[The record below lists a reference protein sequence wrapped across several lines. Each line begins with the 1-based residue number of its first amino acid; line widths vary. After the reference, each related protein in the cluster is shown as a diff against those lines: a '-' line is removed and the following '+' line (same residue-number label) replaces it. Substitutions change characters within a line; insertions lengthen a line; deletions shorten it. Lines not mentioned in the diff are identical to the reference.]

1 MTNPFPKN
9 KLLKILTVVS
19 LGVFAWS
26 CETGPD
32 LSNVNRAPTPDRSAP
47 PAEQEI
53 SGVYDIEGANENSG
67 AQFSGSLTI
76 ENSGTGYRFKWQ
88 TTKGN
93 FVGFGVQMGDAV
105 AVTYAKPSEGKDCG
119 VALYLVK
126 PDGVLDGRIVR
137 WGETDFGTERATRID
152 GSNFDGKY
160 KVLGTRS
167 YGKQYE
173 GTLDVTRNGSGYQ
186 FDWDA
191 GGRSTGFGIWRGDRA
206 AIGFGGWPCSF
217 VLYKVESGG
226 KLEGR
231 WGSQRTVAFGTESA
245 KPRK

>member
-1 MTNPFPKN
+1 MTQLRI
-9 KLLKILTVVS
+9 LLAVALSALARV
-19 LGVFAWS
+19 A

-32 LSNVNRAPTPDRSAP
+32 LSNVNKAPTPDKSAP
-47 PAEQEI
+47 PPEQEI

-67 AQFSGSLTI
+67 GQFSGSLTV

-88 TTKGN
+88 TSKGN
-93 FVGFGVQMGDAV
+93 FAGFGVQMGDAV
-105 AVTYAKPSEGKDCG
+105 AVTYARPSEGKDCG
-119 VALYLVK
+119 VALYMVK
-126 PDGVLDGRIVR
+126 PDGIMEGRIVN
-137 WGETDFGTERATRID
+137 WGETNFGSERASRVD

-160 KVLGTRS
+160 KVTGTRS

-173 GTLDVTRNGSGYQ
+173 GTIDVTRNGSGYQ
-186 FDWDA
+186 FDWDT
-191 GGRSTGFGIWRGDRA
+191 GVRSTGFGIWRGDRA

-217 VLYKVESGG
+217 MLYKVEPGG

>member
-1 MTNPFPKN
+1 MTQLRIF
-9 KLLKILTVVS
+9 LAVALSALVCV
-19 LGVFAWS
+19 S

-32 LSNVNRAPTPDRSAP
+32 LSNVNKAPTPDKSAP
-47 PAEQEI
+47 PPEQEI

-67 AQFSGSLTI
+67 GQFSGSLTV
-76 ENSGTGYRFKWQ
+76 ENSGTGYRFKWL
-88 TTKGN
+88 TSKGN
-93 FVGFGVQMGDAV
+93 FAGFGVQMGDAV
-105 AVTYAKPSEGKDCG
+105 AVTYARPSEGKDCG
-119 VALYLVK
+119 VALYMVK
-126 PDGVLDGRIVR
+126 PDGIMEGRIVN
-137 WGETDFGTERATRID
+137 WGETNFGSERASRVE

-160 KVLGTRS
+160 KVTGTRS

-173 GTLDVTRNGSGYQ
+173 GTIDVTRNGSGFQ
-186 FDWDA
+186 FDWNT
-191 GGRSTGFGIWRGDRA
+191 GVRSTGFGIWRGDRA

-217 VLYKVESGG
+217 MLYKVEPGG